1 MRLFRLFAAAVVC
14 LLAGCVGTPTR
25 SALADWAASSNHDL
39 RRPTLIVI
47 HHTSMDSAEAALAV
61 LRESRGLRRVSAHYL
76 IAADGRTWQLVSDHA
91 RAWHA
96 GAGRWGG
103 IDDLN
108 SASIG
113 IELDNDGR
121 EPFPDAQIDALLALL
136 GDLVARHRIDPR
148 QVVGHGDVAPTRKAD
163 PHAGFPWGRLAAA
176 GYGWWPRAERVPA
189 PAGFDPWLALAV
201 VGYDLADRDAAVR
214 AWRRHY
220 RGDEAATLDADDHAI
235 LHDLVRQRFEPAP
248 PGPWRAAPPRPAA
261 DAAVRNR
268 TAPRARAD
276 AGPAD
281 AGASRREI
289 PRDQ

>member
-1 MRLFRLFAAAVVC
+1 MRIARLFAVVAVC
-14 LLAGCVGTPTR
+14 LLAACAGTPTR

-39 RRPTLIVI
+39 RRPTLIVL

-61 LRESRGLRRVSAHYL
+61 LREHRSLRRVSAHYL

-121 EPFPDAQIDALLALL
+121 APFADAQVDALVALL

-163 PHAGFPWGRLAAA
+163 PHAGFPWARLAAA
-176 GYGWWPRAERVPA
+176 GYGWWPRDDRAAA
-189 PAGFDPWLALAV
+189 PEGFDAWLALAV
-201 VGYDLADRDAAVR
+201 VGYDLADRKAAVR
-214 AWRRHY
+214 AYRRHY
-220 RGDEAATLDADDHAI
+220 RGDEAETLDAYDHAI
-235 LHDLVRQRFEPAP
+235 LHDLVSQRFEPARS
-248 PGPWRAAPPRPAA
+248 GPWRGAPA
-261 DAAVRNR
+261 DGAVRNR
-268 TAPRARAD
+268 TVPRARAD
-276 AGPAD
+276 AGP
-281 AGASRREI
+281 GAVNAKGGELQS
-289 PRDQ
+289 DQ